1 MDKDNPA
8 TYHMNLPTAM
18 VIASFTTIAWVN
30 TIELQ
35 LRIWMRFKR
44 YTGLYFWSLL
54 LCSWGCAIH
63 PLSFVMLDFNIWTNP
78 HVAGVVIG
86 ISWWCMVTGQAL
98 VLYSRLHLVVRD
110 KRKIRWVLV
119 MIITNFCIL
128 HIPIMILSQVVSASC
143 HMFQCLPCTQSLTE
157 PHRHTPTS
165 PRPTNGS
172 KSTRSTKKSK

>member
-1 MDKDNPA
+1 
-8 TYHMNLPTAM
+8 MNLPTAM